1 MTCQLY
7 SVHGL
12 VLATEVELP
21 IAPST
26 FQADSVDVAFSARL
40 EHLPLPPAWH
50 SRDDG
55 TDEPWT
61 VEYWIGERLV
71 VEFPGSATFE
81 LSRGEVTLLVDTTD
95 DPDLIAHLLLDHV
108 MPRVVALRGDL
119 MLHGAGA
126 VGPSGWA
133 HVFLG
138 PTGAGKSTLATAMAA
153 SGWPLLDDD
162 GIRVIDRAGAPHAMP
177 GYAGVR
183 LLPDAAAAVLPDVTP
198 GRCMQ
203 RGHAKRRFAVDG
215 HRLTIADGPAPIAA
229 IYALQRTDD
238 PQPSLTRLK
247 LAEALTAIVEQTFH
261 FADKPVAITRKAF
274 EQAAALAIAVPVWRL
289 HHPEGLER
297 LATSQALIARQDA
310 DEQHGRMQQQ

>member
-1 MTCQLY
+1 MIRRRY

-12 VLATEVELP
+12 VLGTDVELP
-21 IAPST
+21 IPPIEAGDE
-26 FQADSVDVAFSARL
+26 AVDVMFHVRL
-40 EHLPLPPAWH
+40 DPAPLAPVW

-55 TDEPWT
+55 TDDPWT
-61 VEYWIGERLV
+61 VEYWIDKRLV
-71 VEFPGSATFE
+71 VDFPGWATFE
-81 LSRGEVTLLVDTTD
+81 LSRSEVTLLVDVTD

-119 MLHGAGA
+119 MLHAAGA
-126 VGPSGWA
+126 VGPSGRA

-153 SGWPLLDDD
+153 SGWLLLDDD
-162 GIRVIDRAGAPHAMP
+162 GIRVIELAGAPYAIP

-198 GRCMQ
+198 GRPMQ
-203 RGHAKRRFAVDG
+203 RGHDKRRFAVDG

-238 PQPSLTRLK
+238 PQPSLTRLG
-247 LAEALTAIVEQTFH
+247 LGEALAAIVQQTFH
-261 FADKPVAITRKAF
+261 FAEEPAAITRKAF
-274 EQAAALAIAVPVWRL
+274 EQASALAIAVPVWRL
-289 HHPEGLER
+289 HHPEGLQR
-297 LATSQALIARQDA
+297 LATSQALIARRDA
-310 DEQHGRMQQQ
+310 DEQHNQMQQQ